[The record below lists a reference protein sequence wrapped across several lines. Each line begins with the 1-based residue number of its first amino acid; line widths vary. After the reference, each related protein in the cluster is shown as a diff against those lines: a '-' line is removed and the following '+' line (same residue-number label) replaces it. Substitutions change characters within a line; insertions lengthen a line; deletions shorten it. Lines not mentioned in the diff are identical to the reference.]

1 MESVNMHEA
10 KTHFSKLVA
19 RAENGESVLIARAGR
34 PVARIV
40 PVEPETPKPRVPRF
54 GFLKETG
61 TVSRDI
67 KKPFE
72 KDIEEMFYGAE

>member
-1 MESVNMHEA
+1 MHEA

-19 RAENGESVLIARAGR
+19 RAEKGESVVIARAGR

-40 PVEPETPKPRVPRF
+40 PVEPGKPKPRLPRF
-54 GFLKETG
+54 GFLKGMG
-61 TVSRDI
+61 TVQRDI

-72 KDIEEMFYGAE
+72 KDIEEMFYGTE